1 MPELKAIFAKWGDRL
16 VMGGNLYS
24 VVCIILVIVAALLRF
39 YKLPED
45 YLWYDEA
52 IMANNSS
59 GTFLELISSR
69 RHCVTPILHPI
80 FLYAVQKVESSPL
93 SVRLVPAVAGVLTVA
108 ALLLLLP
115 RVGVSRMVAFLS
127 GLMAAV
133 SPGAISEARQV
144 QEYSVDAFVGVLMI
158 IGLLSY
164 LKAKKKGLLCMSLFI
179 APLLQYG
186 LVLFCLAVLATAAVK
201 QIGLLQEKGGLQTNY
216 KGLCK
221 ALAWPG
227 AFFLAACAISYVV
240 TVQFHLDELD
250 RVRGYL
256 GRNYYRGSYHDVGA
270 LLEFVCTQT
279 WRFLKYFLPETV
291 AIMSLVAV
299 GATLLRAVFKGFRI
313 SAIPLLFAFSSAI
326 AIVAAVLG
334 IYPFGGVRHLTHLS
348 PIIFVAFGHALHS
361 IAIDLPSLMRRTWLI
376 AVIGIYLY
384 IYIFTGGNI
393 LYEKRTKIE
402 PFLTEI
408 NEQVQTDDILYI
420 PNDSWPTMTFYE
432 KRENYYPGNWCGVWG
447 NYEKCIEELHNLP
460 SHADRIYLAFLGFSR
475 HGGALHE
482 ELKKWKEQGRV
493 ESCFADS
500 VFKLYRLTNT
510 NPIVEDRMKLEEK
523 GK

>member
-45 YLWYDEA
+45 YIWYDEA
-52 IMANNSS
+52 VRAHFSS
-59 GTFLELISSR
+59 GTFLEVISN
-69 RHCVTPILHPI
+69 RHDVRPILYPI
-80 FLYAVQKVESSPL
+80 VVYAVLKVESSPL

-133 SPGAISEARQV
+133 SPGAISEARGAQV
-144 QEYSVDAFVGVLMI
+144 YSVDAFVGVLLI

-164 LKAKKKGLLCMSLFI
+164 LRDKKKGLLCTSLFI

-186 LVLFCLAVLATAAVK
+186 LVLFCFAVLATAAVK
-201 QIGLLQEKGGLQTNY
+201 RIGLLQEKGGLQTNY
-216 KGLCK
+216 KELCK
-221 ALAWPG
+221 DLAWPG

-240 TVQFHLDELD
+240 TVRIHLDELD
-250 RVRGYL
+250 RIMGYL
-256 GRNYYRGSYHDVGA
+256 RHNYYRGSYRDVGA
-270 LLEFVCTQT
+270 ILEFACTRT
-279 WRFLKYFLPETV
+279 WRFLTHFLPETV
-291 AIMSLVAV
+291 AIISLVAV
-299 GATLLRAVFKGFRI
+299 GATFLRAVFKGFRF
-313 SAIPLLFAFSSAI
+313 SAIPLLFAFSYAI
-326 AIVAAVLG
+326 AIFAAVSC
-334 IYPFGGVRHLTHLS
+334 IYPFGGGRHLTYLS

-361 IAIDLPSLMRRTWLI
+361 IAINLPSLMRRTWLI
-376 AVIGIYLY
+376 AVIGIYTY
-384 IYIFTGGNI
+384 TYIFTAGNV
-393 LYEKRTKIE
+393 LYRKPTKIE
-402 PFLTEI
+402 PFLTAI
-408 NEQVQTDDILYI
+408 KEQVQTDDILYI
-420 PNDSWPTMTFYE
+420 PNDSWPTITFYQ
-432 KRENYYPGNWCGVWG
+432 KRENYYYGNWCGVWG

-475 HGGALHE
+475 HGGSLRE
-482 ELKKWKEQGRV
+482 ELKKWKDQGLV

-500 VFKLYRLTNT
+500 VFSLYRLTNT
-510 NPIVEDRMKLEEK
+510 NPIVEDRMKLYEK
-523 GK
+523 KK